1 MLVRGWVA
9 IAALAFSAGAARADE
24 IEDAERR
31 LADLDYT
38 DAINILEG
46 MLRRGEADA
55 RDLARIYELLGKA
68 AASSGE
74 DSQAVWAYTRL
85 LALDPEFELGSGV
98 SPRLRR
104 AMSTARRELPEDA
117 SVRLQLR
124 APRQAWAERP
134 TSIALEVGA
143 DGLGLVRGM
152 RVYHRREG
160 ATSYSRVTVRG
171 PPPLETVIPAFSTPR
186 AGRRLEYW
194 VAALDEYGNELAS
207 MGSRGRPLS
216 LPVRNPPADS
226 SSGRG
231 HSDDDDDDGGITKR
245 WWFWTGLVAVAA
257 GATVG
262 LLLLTAEEP
271 SCPEGGACYSVQIE
285 RPE

>member
-1 MLVRGWVA
+1 MRGWAA
-9 IAALAFSAGAARADE
+9 ILALALSAGAARADE

-31 LADLDYT
+31 LRDLDYT
-38 DAINILEG
+38 DAINILESL
-46 MLRRGEADA
+46 LRRGEADA

-85 LALDPEFELGSGV
+85 LALEPDSDLGSGV

-104 AMSTARRELPEDA
+104 AMAAARRELPEDA

-134 TSIALEVGA
+134 TSIALEVSA

-160 ATSYSRVTVRG
+160 ASSYSRVTVRG

-194 VAALDEYGNELAS
+194 VAALDEYGNELAT
-207 MGSRGRPLS
+207 MGTRGRPMS
-216 LPVRNPPADS
+216 MPVRNPPADS
-226 SSGRG
+226 SSSGRG
-231 HSDDDDDDGGITKR
+231 SSEDGDEGGVTSR
-245 WWFWTGLVAVAA
+245 WWFWAGLVAVAA
-257 GATVG
+257 GATAGVI
-262 LLLLTAEEP
+262 LLTAEEP
-271 SCPEGGACYSVQIE
+271 SCPAGGQCMPIQIE
-285 RPE
+285 RPAQ

>member
-1 MLVRGWVA
+1 MHGWAA
-9 IAALAFSAGAARADE
+9 ILALALAAGAARADE
-24 IEDAERR
+24 IEEAERR

-38 DAINILEG
+38 DAINILESL
-46 MLRRGEADA
+46 LRHGEADA
-55 RDLARIYELLGKA
+55 RDLARIYGLLGKA

-85 LALDPEFELGSGV
+85 LALEPDFDLGSGV

-104 AMSTARRELPEDA
+104 AMAAARRELPENA
-117 SVRLQLR
+117 SIRLQLR

-134 TSIALEVGA
+134 TSIALEVNA

-160 ATSYSRVTVRG
+160 AASYSRVTVRG
-171 PPPLETVIPAFSTPR
+171 PPPLEAVIPAFSTPR

-194 VAALDEYGNELAS
+194 VAALDEYGNELS
-207 MGSRGRPLS
+207 TMGTRGRPMS
-216 LPVRNPPADS
+216 MPVRNPPADA

-231 HSDDDDDDGGITKR
+231 RSGDHDGDEGGVTKQ
-245 WWFWTGLVAVAA
+245 WWFWAGLVAVAA
-257 GATVG
+257 GATAG
-262 LLLLTAEEP
+262 ALLLTAEEP
-271 SCPEGGACYSVQIE
+271 SCPAGGTCYTVQVE
-285 RPE
+285 RPQ